1 MLPFKA
7 LLTSLRSE
15 VRLAIDEYHK
25 NGVYLIKILAAA
37 GAPVAHYEKVLGGII
52 SETEKAIDNL
62 FEGKKLTFT
71 WKAVWEQLNSLRDSL
86 YKESESILSSAEFKV
101 LYSIISRSR
110 ASPWMLFAKLID
122 QISNEYRS
130 EKADVDRHVRAL
142 IQKGLLREGGSFAI

>member
-1 MLPFKA
+1 M
-7 LLTSLRSE
+7 
-15 VRLAIDEYHK
+15 
-25 NGVYLIKILAAA
+25 
-37 GAPVAHYEKVLGGII
+37 LGGII

-122 QISNEYRS
+122 QISNEYGS

-142 IQKGLLREGGSFAI
+142 IQKGLLREGVSLAV